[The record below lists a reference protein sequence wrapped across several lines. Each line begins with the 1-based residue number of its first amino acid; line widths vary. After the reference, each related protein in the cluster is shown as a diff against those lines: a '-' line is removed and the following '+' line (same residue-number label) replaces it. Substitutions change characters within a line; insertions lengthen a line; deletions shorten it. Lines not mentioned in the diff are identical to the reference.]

1 MKVLNAL
8 IATLLIFL
16 SAFFMYWLCNT
27 NAIVCL
33 VIVFIIVFVA
43 MYKLLN

>member
-16 SAFFMYWLCNT
+16 SAFFMAWIYNV
-27 NAIVCL
+27 NAIASL